1 MRAAHIIAGT
11 AAFGLGLAGIY
22 DEYFVVIEF
31 IKGLMQP
38 ATAAIGLVAVIA
50 GMSHRKRNGWPTTSQ
65 IVFGLAMLALAVYGF
80 YDEFFA
86 VMDFFKGSVPL
97 LMIGGGLIAV
107 WSGISRLRVTS
118 P

>member
-1 MRAAHIIAGT
+1 MRPAHLIAGT

-38 ATAAIGLVAVIA
+38 ATAAVGLVAVIA
-50 GMSHRKRNGWPTTSQ
+50 GMSRRKRDGSPTASQ

-97 LMIGGGLIAV
+97 VMIGGGLIAV
-107 WSGISRLRVTS
+107 FSGINRLRVPT

>member
-1 MRAAHIIAGT
+1 MRPLHIAAGT

-38 ATAAIGLVAVIA
+38 ATAAVGLVAVIA
-50 GMSHRKRNGWPTTSQ
+50 GMSHRKRDGSPTTAQ
-65 IVFGLAMLALAVYGF
+65 IVFGLAMLALAIYGF

-97 LMIGGGLIAV
+97 VMIGGGIIAV
-107 WSGISRLRVTS
+107 WSGINKLRVS
-118 P
+118 GP

>member
-1 MRAAHIIAGT
+1 MRTTHILAGT

-38 ATAAIGLVAVIA
+38 ATAALGLVAVIA
-50 GMSHRKRNGWPTTSQ
+50 GMSRRKRDGSPTTAQ

-97 LMIGGGLIAV
+97 LMIGGGLVAV
-107 WSGISRLRVTS
+107 FSGINKLRV
-118 P
+118 PAP